1 MKLLTLRVSLG
12 FLVVREG
19 AEEICCD
26 GMKSCAVGFNGWDSL
41 KHEDSMGEDKEEL
54 LGTDG
59 DEEQVSM
66 GVMVGVAVIAREE
79 TELVEAGGLVVVVG
93 PNIVLVGDTSLVT
106 AWCPTVVTAMSPVEM
121 IVAVTAVFKAVDAL
135 EVEGETDVVVLDVLV
150 IGRRLLL

>member
-1 MKLLTLRVSLG
+1 
-12 FLVVREG
+12 
-19 AEEICCD
+19 
-26 GMKSCAVGFNGWDSL
+26 
-41 KHEDSMGEDKEEL
+41 MGEDREEL